1 MKVNIKQVL
10 QQGVTAHKEGKLH
23 DAERFYR
30 TIIKSQPSN
39 PDANHNLGVLAV
51 SVNKTDEAIS
61 LFKIALEANPKIE
74 QFWLSYIDA
83 LIKEKQFQNAKQVLE
98 QAKKE
103 NMAGDRLNVLEAQL
117 AFIDKPENTIRLS
130 PSQAQLNTLLEHYQN
145 QRFDNAEKLSVSITQ
160 EFPKNQFAWKVLGA
174 ILVQTGRDFEAVNA
188 IQTAVLLSPQDA
200 ELHYNLGNP
209 LHKLGRLDEAEASY
223 RQAIALKPDFAEAHT
238 NLGITLQELSRLD
251 EAEASYRQAIALK
264 PDYAEAHYN
273 LGITLQ
279 ELGRLD
285 EVEASYRQ
293 AIALKPDYALAHNNL
308 GARLQELGRTH
319 QAEVSLRQAIALK
332 PDYAN
337 AYYNLA
343 NTLKELDRL
352 DDAEASYRQ
361 AIVLKPNKFVD
372 AYDQLVLILQKKRKF
387 DEAEVFYIKCMSL
400 DPNRVSLSISKGSI
414 LFKEGLYEQALRT
427 FENYND
433 VTSKAEILETL
444 YALGRVDDIYAR
456 IEARADLDDKNIRV
470 ASIAAFLA
478 EREKKDTAHKFC
490 NNPIEF
496 IYFTNI
502 SSHIKDSE
510 KFSLSVIEELQNV
523 KTKWELN
530 TTQNGFQANVDVF
543 KNPLEKMSIL
553 KSIIIDE
560 IDTYYSKFK
569 NESCSYIKKWPSE
582 RNINGWHVVLK
593 QQGHQTAHIHPTGW
607 LSGVIYLMVVPSL
620 ENNEGAIEFS
630 LDGPNYTHSGS
641 SKKIYQ
647 PKLGDIVF
655 FPSSLHHR
663 TLPFSTDM
671 DRICVSFDLM
681 PT

>member
-1 MKVNIKQVL
+1 MKVNIEQVL

-117 AFIDKPENTIRLS
+117 AFIDKPENTIRLN

-209 LHKLGRLDEAEASY
+209 LHKLGRLDEA
-223 RQAIALKPDFAEAHT
+223 
-238 NLGITLQELSRLD
+238 
-251 EAEASYRQAIALK
+251 
-264 PDYAEAHYN
+264 
-273 LGITLQ
+273 
-279 ELGRLD
+279 
-285 EVEASYRQ
+285 EASYRQ

-414 LFKEGLYEQALRT
+414 LFKQGLYEQALRT